1 MILYVRLQ
9 NTLWILMLQFHA
21 ISATMTIQNR
31 LFFWVE
37 PQLGQ
42 AFAIFLPV
50 SWQPPPWAVLSQELK
65 YIEKLC
71 CIAFSRVSET
81 DRDRDRGHTDF
92 IQSMKIF
99 RTPLILEQ
107 RKLWDVI
114 ILTTKQNTNPVLIE
128 ANRYSMNGH
137 VWRAT
142 TASTTPCELFHPIQ
156 NHPESLD
163 LRQT

>member
-50 SWQPPPWAVLSQELK
+50 FWQPPPWAVLSQELK

-71 CIAFSRVSET
+71 CIAFSWVSET
-81 DRDRDRGHTDF
+81 DRDRDRGHTNF
-92 IQSMKIF
+92 IQSMKIY
-99 RTPLILEQ
+99 R
-107 RKLWDVI
+107 
-114 ILTTKQNTNPVLIE
+114 
-128 ANRYSMNGH
+128 
-137 VWRAT
+137 
-142 TASTTPCELFHPIQ
+142 
-156 NHPESLD
+156 D
-163 LRQT
+163 LRSLKCIPGYSRMHLNSGHLWFWNSASAEMSSYSQQNKTRTLCS

>member
-50 SWQPPPWAVLSQELK
+50 FWQPPPWAVLSQELK

-71 CIAFSRVSET
+71 CIAFSWVSET

-92 IQSMKIF
+92 IQSMKIYRDLLSAF
-99 RTPLILEQ
+99 QDIPGCTWIQDTSDSGTAQALRCHHTHN
-107 RKLWDVI
+107 K
-114 ILTTKQNTNPVLIE
+114 TKHE
-128 ANRYSMNGH
+128 
-137 VWRAT
+137 
-142 TASTTPCELFHPIQ
+142 PCAHR
-156 NHPESLD
+156 SK
-163 LRQT
+163 

>member
-1 MILYVRLQ
+1 MQFLQ
-9 NTLWILMLQFHA
+9 PWQFKIDYSSEWSHSLDKHLQSF
-21 ISATMTIQNR
+21 SLSLDNR
-31 LFFWVE
+31 HLE
-37 PQLGQ
+37 R
-42 AFAIFLPV
+42 
-50 SWQPPPWAVLSQELK
+50 SLSQELK

-71 CIAFSRVSET
+71 CIAFSRVRET

-92 IQSMKIF
+92 IQSMKIY
-99 RTPLILEQ
+99 RDLLSGIPGYSRMHLNSGH
-107 RKLWDVI
+107 LWFWNSASSEMVI